1 MRGREEKRLHE
12 TSRLAYLRHMTAP
25 AHIAMFSIAAHGHV
39 NPSLEVIRELVARG
53 HRVTYAIPPLFAE
66 KVAEAGAEPKLWD
79 STLPGPDADPEAW
92 GTTLLDNVEPFLD
105 DAIQALPQLVEAYE
119 GDEPDLILHDIAAYP
134 ARVLGHRW
142 GVPVVSLSPCMVAWE
157 GYEQEV
163 GEPMWEE
170 PLKTERGQAYY
181 ARFHAWL
188 EENGITQHPDPFA
201 GRPDRS
207 LVLIP
212 KALQP
217 NADRVDEKTYTFV
230 GACQGDRAA
239 EGDWQRPEGA
249 EKVVLVSLGS
259 AFTKQPAFYRACVE
273 AFAGLPGWHVVLQI
287 GKHVDAAELGDVPEN
302 VEVRSWVPQ
311 LAILQQ
317 ADLFVTHAGAGGS
330 QEGLATATPMIAV
343 PQAVDQFGNADMLQG
358 LGVARHLP
366 TGEATAEA
374 LRTAALALVGDPE
387 VAGRLKEFQAQMAQ
401 EGGTRRAAD
410 LIEAELAAAR
420 A

>member
-1 MRGREEKRLHE
+1 
-12 TSRLAYLRHMTAP
+12 MTAP

-53 HRVTYAIPPLFAE
+53 HRVTYAIPPHFAE
-66 KVAEAGAEPKLWD
+66 KVAGTGAEPRPWN

-92 GTTLLDNVEPFLD
+92 GSTLLDNVEPFLA
-105 DAIQALPQLVEAYE
+105 DAIQALPQLVEAYR
-119 GDEPDLILHDIAAYP
+119 GDEPDLVLHDITSYP
-134 ARVLGHRW
+134 ARVLAHRW
-142 GVPVVSLSPCMVAWE
+142 GVPAVSLSPNLVAWE
-157 GYEQEV
+157 GYEKEV

-170 PLKTERGQAYY
+170 PLRTERGRAYY

-188 EENGITQHPDPFA
+188 EENGITTHPDPFV
-201 GRPDRS
+201 GRPRRS

-217 NADRVDEKTYTFV
+217 HADRVDETTYTFV
-230 GACQGDRAA
+230 GACQGDRTT
-239 EGDWQRPEGA
+239 EGDWRRPEGA

-259 AFTKQPAFYRACVE
+259 SFTKQPAFYRACVR
-273 AFAGLPGWHVVLQI
+273 AFADLPGWHVVLQV
-287 GKHVDAAELGDVPEN
+287 GRHVTADDLGDLPAN

-311 LAILQQ
+311 LAVLRQ

-366 TGEATAEA
+366 AGEATAEA
-374 LRTAALALVGDPE
+374 LRAAALALVDDPE
-387 VAGRLKEFQAQMAQ
+387 VARRLAEVRDGMAG
-401 EGGTRRAAD
+401 EGGTPMAAD
-410 LIEAELAAAR
+410 LIEAELDAAR

>member
-1 MRGREEKRLHE
+1 
-12 TSRLAYLRHMTAP
+12 MTTP

-53 HRVTYAIPPLFAE
+53 HRVTYAIPPLFAD
-66 KVAEAGAEPKLWD
+66 KVAETGAEPKLWN
-79 STLPGPDADPEAW
+79 STLPGPDADPEVW
-92 GTTLLDNVEPFLD
+92 GSTLLDNVEPFLD
-105 DAIQALPQLVEAYE
+105 DAIQALPQQVEAYE
-119 GDEPDLILHDIAAYP
+119 GDEPDLVLHDIASYQ
-134 ARVLGHRW
+134 ARILAHRW
-142 GVPVVSLSPCMVAWE
+142 GVPAISLSPCMVAWE

-163 GEPMWEE
+163 AEPMWEE
-170 PLKTERGQAYY
+170 PKKTERGRAYY
-181 ARFHAWL
+181 ARFQAWL
-188 EENGITQHPDPFA
+188 EENGITRHPDLFA

-207 LVLIP
+207 IVLIP

-217 NADRVDEKTYTFV
+217 NTDRVDETVYSFV
-230 GACQGDRAA
+230 GACQGDRSA
-239 EGDWQRPEGA
+239 EGDWQRPAGA

-259 AFTKQPAFYRACVE
+259 SFTKQPGFYRECLK
-273 AFAGLPGWHVVLQI
+273 AFGDLPGWHLVLQI
-287 GKHVDAAELGDVPEN
+287 GRHVDRAELGDVPAN

-311 LAILQQ
+311 LAVLKE

-366 TGEATAEA
+366 TEEATAQA
-374 LRTAALALVGDPE
+374 LREAALALVDDPE
-387 VAGRLKEFQAQMAQ
+387 AARRLKEIQAQMAQ

-410 LIEAELAAAR
+410 LIEAELTAAR
-420 A
+420 GA

>member
-1 MRGREEKRLHE
+1 
-12 TSRLAYLRHMTAP
+12 MTPPA

-53 HRVTYAIPPLFAE
+53 HRVTYAIPPQFAE
-66 KVAEAGAEPKLWD
+66 KVAAVGAEPKVWN

-105 DAIQALPQLVEAYE
+105 DAVQALPQLTAAYE
-119 GDEPDLILHDIAAYP
+119 GDTPDLVLHDIAAYP
-134 ARVLGHRW
+134 ARVLAHRW
-142 GVPVVSLSPCMVAWE
+142 GVPAVSLSPAMVAWE

-163 GEPMWEE
+163 AEPMWAE
-170 PLKTERGQAYY
+170 PRKTERGRAYY

-188 EENGITQHPDPFA
+188 EENGITEHPDSFV
-201 GRPDRS
+201 GRPERS

-212 KALQP
+212 RALQP
-217 NADRVDEKTYTFV
+217 NADRVDDTAYTFV
-230 GACQGDRAA
+230 GACQGDRSG
-239 EGDWQRPEGA
+239 EGEWQRPAGA

-259 AFTKQPAFYRACVE
+259 SFTKQPAFYRECVE
-273 AFAGLPGWHVVLQI
+273 AFGGLAGWHLVLQI
-287 GKHVDAAELGDVPEN
+287 GRHVDPAELGELPDG
-302 VEVRSWVPQ
+302 VEVHSWVPQ
-311 LAILQQ
+311 LAVLKQ

-343 PQAVDQFGNADMLQG
+343 PQAVDQFGNADLLQG

-366 TGEATAEA
+366 TQEATASR
-374 LRTAALALVGDPE
+374 LRAAALELTGDPG
-387 VAGRLKEFQAQMAQ
+387 VARRLERIRAEMAE

-410 LIEAELAAAR
+410 LIEAELPAGR
-420 A
+420 